1 MSTLFLDA
9 DPAMAALY
17 HAIRRPSD
25 APVDINLAAH
35 VDPAELPAKL
45 AGRTIVLND
54 HSFMPTEAMRQCPSV
69 RHVIFLGTGAR
80 SYMDP
85 EELAALGITVHT
97 IKGYGDTAVAEHAMA
112 LLFAA
117 ARGLARMDRG
127 VRAGG
132 WPRQEGMELRGK
144 TLGLIGVGGIGGEL
158 ARIAGGIGMIVIAW
172 NRTARDVAGVR
183 FVPIEQVLAD
193 SHAVSLHLLLNDETR
208 GFLGAGQ
215 IAAMR
220 PGAILINTA
229 RGALIDTPAL
239 VAALRTGHL
248 RHAALDVYDH
258 EPLPPGD
265 VLTTLENVTLSAH
278 SGFCTPEA
286 SETLLRRALDIAAM
300 IADKGVRP

>member
-9 DPAMAALY
+9 DPAMAAVY
-17 HAIRRPSD
+17 HATRRPSD
-25 APVDINLAAH
+25 GPVDLNLAAH
-35 VDPAELPAKL
+35 VDPSELPAKL
-45 AGRTIVLND
+45 AGRTVVLND

-85 EELAALGITVHT
+85 EALAALGITVHT

-117 ARGLARMDRG
+117 ARGLAIMDRG
-127 VRAGG
+127 VRAGS

-158 ARIAGGIGMIVIAW
+158 ARIATGVGMDVIGW
-172 NRTARDVAGVR
+172 NRSVRDAPGVR
-183 FVPIEQVLAD
+183 FVPLEQLLAD

-208 GFLGAGQ
+208 GFLGAER

-220 PGAILINTA
+220 PGAILVNTA
-229 RGALIDTPAL
+229 RGAVIDTSAL
-239 VAALRTGHL
+239 VAALRSGHL
-248 RHAALDVYDH
+248 RHAALDVFDH

-265 VLTTLENVTLSAH
+265 VLTSLQNVTLSAH

-286 SETLLRRALDIAAM
+286 SETLLRRALDIAAG
-300 IADKGVRP
+300 IAEKGSRP